1 MKFNKIFLV
10 LLILMNYVSAEGAFP
25 RVQATEFE
33 ICKVF
38 DNIFWLIF
46 MIVFPLTLILWPSGF
61 IAILVLGFLGKKE
74 SNKMLLYVVAWFIS
88 CPILSIIA
96 LVLIWILKIVFSGG
110 ECSP

>member
-10 LLILMNYVSAEGAFP
+10 LLILMSYVSAEDVSTA
-25 RVQATEFE
+25 VQATEFE

-38 DNIFWLIF
+38 DNVFWLIY
-46 MIVFPLTLILWPSGF
+46 MILFPLTLILWPTGF
-61 IAILVLGFLGKKE
+61 IAILVLGFLGK
-74 SNKMLLYVVAWFIS
+74 SNKTLYYAVAWFIS